1 MNRLSALSLKIA
13 AAALALAVL
22 AAVPAEARIKKPA
35 HKKKEDLSANPLAAS
50 TPTAGQGALR
60 QGHGGH
66 EEEPLRRVPA

>member
-1 MNRLSALSLKIA
+1 VKIA

-50 TPTAGQGALR
+50 TPNSRTR
-60 QGHGGH
+60 SSSTR
-66 EEEPLRRVPA
+66 PWRP